1 MSLHLLNGNHE
12 QVLLR
17 IRPLDESAPVYLS
30 VMILLACCKAS
41 SSFYLYFIVIPPASV
56 VQ

>member
-41 SSFYLYFIVIPPASV
+41 SSFYLYFVVIPPASV